1 MASSA
6 EVENQRELYDA
17 VEIRREEEGVES
29 FSYAMQLAMSSVL
42 SMSMQCAIE
51 LGIFDIIA
59 KAGQEAKLSP
69 SEIAAHM
76 PTTNPD
82 APAMLD
88 RLLRLLASHSV
99 LTCSLVAHDH
109 HLNAN
114 GSNFQRLYGLSPV
127 SKFFVTDND
136 GVSLGPYMALV
147 QDNVFLTSWSQ
158 LKEAILH
165 GGLPFTRAHGTHAFE
180 YLDLDLKFSKVF
192 NAAMCNHSTVV
203 MKKILELYKGFEP
216 LKQLVDVGG
225 GLGVNLKLITSTYPH
240 IKGINFDLPH
250 VIKHAASYPGVEHVG
265 GDMFAGVP
273 RGDAIFMKWILH
285 DWNDG
290 NCIKLLKNC
299 HKAIPDNGKL
309 IVVEELLPVMPET
322 STAVKSTSQMDVLM
336 MAQTPKGKE
345 RSKQEFLALATTAG
359 FSGIRF
365 ECLICNFWVM
375 EFFK

>member
-42 SMSMQCAIE
+42 PMSMQCAIE

-114 GSNFQRLYGLSPV
+114 G
-127 SKFFVTDND
+127 
-136 GVSLGPYMALV
+136 
-147 QDNVFLTSWSQ
+147 SQ